1 MTTRNWKFHIPIET
15 EDELKLFVQKALGI
29 NIPDK
34 QVCAHHDTPFRAFAD
49 AYFAREP
56 IYVWHAARG
65 FGGKSITL
73 AALGLTEAITLKAD
87 VSILGGSG
95 EQSQNVHKYNQIFWA
110 NPGMLGI
117 KQKLL
122 SSEPTQRET
131 TLNWGNT
138 IRALLASQTSV
149 RGPHPQRLR
158 CVSGNSLI
166 KTPNGETPIR
176 LLKDND
182 TVSYFGENYQI
193 IRSFCS
199 GIEKVYKITLRS
211 GKSISVTRNHKF
223 FTKRGWIRCDE
234 LTFFDLLNTEGEY
247 DDIVSI
253 SEDGFI
259 DVWDLTVDYAHAFI
273 ANGIVVHNC
282 DEIDEM
288 DIKILDAALGQPMS
302 KNGIKAQTVLSSTW
316 QNPNGTMTEILN
328 RARRQGYRVY
338 RWCMEET
345 KQPHGWL
352 SPEDIEN
359 KKKTVTEYMWLTEYC
374 LASPTAES
382 RAIHPDSLK
391 LIFDEKLGV
400 FEGRIGERIEIDPL
414 MPEERSAWEKKRA
427 KEGINDWLP
436 DYVKFISGADWA
448 KEKDNTVIYVFR
460 EDCKPHR
467 LVAFYRMA
475 RAPWPVM
482 VEKFDEFNKKY
493 HPRSYHDNTG
503 LGDVIDDYL
512 TTASRGINMVGR
524 TRKDMLS
531 NAINKI
537 ERAEIIMPM
546 IRYVE
551 EELRGCSVNDVYGT
565 GHLPDVLSALS
576 LTLKG
581 AGVPN
586 ALELVE
592 FT

>member
-1 MTTRNWKFHIPIET
+1 MTTRNWKFRIPIQT
-15 EDELKLFVQKALGI
+15 EDELKIFVQKALGI

-34 QVCAHHDTPFRAFAD
+34 KICAHHDTPFRAFAD

-56 IYVWHAARG
+56 ICVWWASRG
-65 FGGKSITL
+65 FGGKSLTL

-87 VSILGGSG
+87 VNILGGSG

-110 NPGMLGI
+110 NPGMRGI
-117 KQKLL
+117 KQNLL
-122 SSEPTQRET
+122 SSDPTQRET

-158 CVSGNSLI
+158 C
-166 KTPNGETPIR
+166 
-176 LLKDND
+176 
-182 TVSYFGENYQI
+182 
-193 IRSFCS
+193 
-199 GIEKVYKITLRS
+199 
-211 GKSISVTRNHKF
+211 
-223 FTKRGWIRCDE
+223 
-234 LTFFDLLNTEGEY
+234 
-247 DDIVSI
+247 
-253 SEDGFI
+253 
-259 DVWDLTVDYAHAFI
+259 
-273 ANGIVVHNC
+273 

-288 DIKILDAALGQPMS
+288 DINILDAALGQPMS
-302 KNGIKAQTVLSSTW
+302 KNGIRSQTVLSSTY
-316 QNPNGTMTEILN
+316 QNADGTMTEILN
-328 RARRQGYRVY
+328 RARKKGWPVY
-338 RWCMEET
+338 RWCYKET
-345 KQPHGWL
+345 SEPHGWL
-352 SPEDIEN
+352 SLDDIAN
-359 KKKTVTEYMWLTEYC
+359 KRTVVTEYMFETEYD
-374 LASPTAES
+374 LQEPAAES

-391 LIFDEKLGV
+391 LIFDEKLGI
-400 FEGRIGERIEIDPL
+400 FEGRIGEKIEIDPL
-414 MPEERSAWEKKRA
+414 TPEERSAWEKKRME
-427 KEGINDWLP
+427 EGINDWLP

-493 HPRSYHDNTG
+493 HPRSHHDNTG

-551 EELRGCSVNDVYGT
+551 EELRNCSINDVYGT